1 MLLPLLALS
10 PNTHG
15 LSLRDL
21 QLIEQLEDHDD
32 ERRRGDKSSTRWVE
46 EEEDEPEDMLDAYIA
61 MVYEVD
67 HEIRSRMIFM
77 PLKEQN
83 LAIQNER
90 SKRVLEGPSAFS
102 EIDDGGGRF
111 CFFF

>member
-67 HEIRSRMIFM
+67 EEIRSRMIFM
-77 PLKEQN
+77 PLGHITV
-83 LAIQNER
+83 AILSQIQR
-90 SKRVLEGPSAFS
+90 HTR
-102 EIDDGGGRF
+102 
-111 CFFF
+111 